1 MSGVWVRYVSLLLLF
16 RYFQCQPAHGLF
28 APLPKVER
36 VGTAGEV
43 HVYMYGNI
51 NMIVNNL

>member
-1 MSGVWVRYVSLLLLF
+1 MSGVWVHYVSLLLF
-16 RYFQCQPAHGLF
+16 RYFQCEPAHGLF

-43 HVYMYGNI
+43 TCTCMDI
-51 NMIVNNL
+51 LI